1 MRRLKTTLIASL
13 VAASLLAAAGTGWAR
28 SESSE
33 RGTAWTDADGQA
45 VLGEPSGV
53 SWELLGL

>member
-1 MRRLKTTLIASL
+1 MRRLKTILVASV
-13 VAASLLAAAGTGWAR
+13 VAASLYAAAGTAWAR
-28 SESSE
+28 SDSTQ

-45 VLGEPSGV
+45 VLGDPSGV